1 MATIRDVAA
10 LAGVSVSTV
19 SIILNGNA
27 KERHIPE
34 ATRLRVEE
42 AMRSLSYRP
51 SRTARALRGKRRPL
65 IALLWVLDGRSTF
78 FMRVVRGLSAV
89 AADPGRPFDFIILPY
104 RNGKLGELLPD
115 LRDDGVTGVLIGALS
130 PQDQALLESAGLG
143 KPVCLLN
150 RSAERCLC
158 CRTDT
163 GEIGRLAAAFFKDR
177 GCRTVGFVSDR
188 IALEPKTSRRQAV
201 MQACLN
207 AGILCPDGARL
218 DAENSLSGGL
228 AAAERMLSLA
238 DRPDGVYLDNE
249 IIAAGFSAAC
259 HARGIEEFPLLA
271 IALSHPE
278 LGRHLHP
285 AISLIDV
292 PGEAIGEQGGRMIA
306 AAVYGEQ
313 PPRET
318 ICPCRLIR
326 P

>member
-1 MATIRDVAA
+1 MATIRDVAV

-27 KERHIPE
+27 RERHIPE
-34 ATRLRVEE
+34 ATRQRVEE

-65 IALLWVLDGRSTF
+65 IALLWVLDERSTF

-89 AADPGRPFDFIILPY
+89 AADPQRPFDFVILPY
-104 RNGKLGELLPD
+104 RNGKLAEMLPD
-115 LRDDGVTGVLIGALS
+115 LRDEGITGVLIGALS
-130 PQDQALLESAGLG
+130 PQDQALLESAGLS

-150 RSAERCLC
+150 RSAESCLC
-158 CRTDT
+158 CRTDI
-163 GEIGRLAAAFFKDR
+163 GEIGRLAAAFFMDR
-177 GCRTVGFVSDR
+177 GCRAVGFVSDR
-188 IALEPKTSRRQAV
+188 VVLEPKAARRQAV
-201 MQACLN
+201 LQACLG
-207 AGILCPDGARL
+207 AGILCPEAAQL
-218 DAENSLSGGL
+218 KTENSLSGGL
-228 AAAERMLSLA
+228 AAAEQMLSLPR
-238 DRPDGVYLDNE
+238 RPDGVYLDNE

-271 IALSHPE
+271 IGLSHPE

-285 AISLIDV
+285 SISLIDV